1 MLPRVECDTPSYIPC
16 TRIFCNNVVHVYKLY
31 LNGEVEDEIGAIM
44 VINIAGNLEVVRPGL

>member
-1 MLPRVECDTPSYIPC
+1 MYPYF
-16 TRIFCNNVVHVYKLY
+16 FCNNVVHVYKLY